1 MIDKEIDRGI
11 NRGMD
16 RELHREMDKGS
27 GWEMDKEMDKVWI
40 EGWIGRGVVLSC
52 YDSPFLTV
60 LSSSQYPGCP
70 ICHSCPVPT
79 VLF

>member
-1 MIDKEIDRGI
+1 
-11 NRGMD
+11 MD
-16 RELHREMDKGS
+16 RELYREMDKGS
-27 GWEMDKEMDKVWI
+27 GWEMDKGIDKVWI
-40 EGWIGRGVVLSC
+40 GGWKEGWIGRGVVLSC

-70 ICHSCPVPT
+70 ICHSCSVPT